1 MKKNKKETKNN
12 KSNILVYIL
21 LIIGLLCI
29 YSRYIEPYN
38 LTIKEYKIESSDIP
52 KSFDGV
58 KIVHFTDVHYGRTVD
73 NKYLEKIVDLINKQK
88 PDIVLYTGDFI
99 DKDIRLTEEQIISIN
114 STLSNIDSTLG
125 NYAVIG
131 NHDMKYLSDYKKI
144 LDNNFTILD
153 NQEKILYYK
162 NNEAISIIGLA
173 DSLESTVNY
182 DVFNNE
188 SNYYTFVMSHE
199 PDEFNKIKDYKF
211 NIMLSGHSHNG
222 QIRVPFIGAIYTPIG
237 SKTYYDN
244 YYKIDN
250 KEIFISN
257 GIGTSGINFRFMSRP
272 SINLYRMYSE

>member
-1 MKKNKKETKNN
+1 VVQVN
-12 KSNILVYIL
+12 
-21 LIIGLLCI
+21 
-29 YSRYIEPYN
+29 
-38 LTIKEYKIESSDIP
+38 
-52 KSFDGV
+52 
-58 KIVHFTDVHYGRTVD
+58 
-73 NKYLEKIVDLINKQK
+73 
-88 PDIVLYTGDFI
+88 
-99 DKDIRLTEEQIISIN
+99 IN